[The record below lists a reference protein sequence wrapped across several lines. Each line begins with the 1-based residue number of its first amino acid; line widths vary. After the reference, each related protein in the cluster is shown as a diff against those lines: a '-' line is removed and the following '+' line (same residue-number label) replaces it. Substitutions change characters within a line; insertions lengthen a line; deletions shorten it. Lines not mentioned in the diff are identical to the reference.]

1 MKERQYQ
8 ICTKTIMD
16 TSDPT
21 IVFNEKGESDYYT
34 NYIETIKIIR
44 GLGLIFF

>member
-21 IVFNEKGESDYYT
+21 IVFNDGSFLVEPTDVELENKLKSLKY
-34 NYIETIKIIR
+34 
-44 GLGLIFF
+44 L